1 MTMVIS
7 RTPYRVSFFGGGT
20 DYHPWYEQHGGAVLA
35 TTINKYCY
43 IHCRTLPPF
52 FEHHSRVVWSQI
64 ELINDHAEIQHPVI
78 RAALAIFGMAEGV
91 EIHHHGDLPARS
103 GIGSSSSFTVGMLH
117 SLFAMRGQMVSK
129 RELAQLAIHLE
140 RDVLHEQVGVQD
152 QIATAIGGFNRID
165 IAADGS
171 FEVQPL
177 LISRTRAEELQDHLM
192 LVFTGVSRSASEIA
206 AEQVATIGDRKAVL
220 RRMYELVDEG
230 QRVLSSEAPLTDF
243 GALLDE
249 TWRLKRSL
257 TPRIA
262 PTFVDEIYR
271 RALSA
276 GALGGKLLGAGGGG
290 FMLFL
295 VPPDARASVAVELA
309 DLIHVP
315 FELETG
321 GTQLVY
327 YEPPR
332 ADRIPRTPDPMGMVA
347 SALHT

>member
-20 DYHPWYEQHGGAVLA
+20 DYHPWYQEHGGAVLT

-64 ELINDHAEIQHPVI
+64 ELVNDHADIQHPVI
-78 RAALAIFGMAEGV
+78 RAALALFGMTDGV
-91 EIHHHGDLPARS
+91 EIHHHGDLPART

-117 SLFAMRGQMVSK
+117 GLYAMRGQMVSK
-129 RELAQLAIHLE
+129 RELAELAIHVE

-165 IAADGS
+165 IATDGS
-171 FEVQPL
+171 FGVQPL
-177 LISRTRAEELQDHLM
+177 LMSRARTEELEDHLM

-206 AEQVATIGDRKAVL
+206 AEQVAAIGDRQAVL
-220 RRMYELVDEG
+220 RRMYDLVDEG
-230 QRVLSSEAPLTDF
+230 QRLLSSDVPLADL

-257 TPRIA
+257 TARIA
-262 PTFVDEIYR
+262 PGFVDEIYR
-271 RALSA
+271 RARSA

-295 VPPDARASVAVELA
+295 VPPDARTSVAVELA

-315 FELETG
+315 FEFETG

-332 ADRIPRTPDPMGMVA
+332 SDRVSRVPDPMGMVG
-347 SALHT
+347 SAMHG